1 MDVPSASAP
10 VSYPA
15 VMEQRY
21 RSRLPA
27 ALVDLAGPA
36 RGTVQLPLHVAW
48 SGQTAFDLDSPKPRM
63 HLYRIVLAEGQ
74 LADVTAYLNHDL
86 LISQWPAL
94 RTLSSNT
101 VRASG
106 CPRSPN
112 YAKGSQLRHEPQRPT
127 SPTDAGRSGNWQ
139 QLATRHHWRPT

>member
-1 MDVPSASAP
+1 MDSPSAPAP

-27 ALVDLAGPA
+27 ALIELSGPA
-36 RGTVQLPLHVAW
+36 HGTVQLPLHVAW

-74 LADVTAYLNHDL
+74 LADVTAYLNRDL
-86 LISQWPAL
+86 LVSQWPVL
-94 RTLSSNT
+94 RTLIGNT
-101 VRASG
+101 VRAVWESSF
-106 CPRSPN
+106 PE
-112 YAKGSQLRHEPQRPT
+112 LREGHPVTP
-127 SPTDAGRSGNWQ
+127 
-139 QLATRHHWRPT
+139 